1 LWTQT
6 ADTMNV
12 AFPPHINL
20 GTNEVTYT
28 VRNAD
33 SIPVYHALVCL
44 HKGDEVFETGYTDPL
59 GQITLYPSPQT
70 PGTMNLTVT
79 AHNYLPYVDSMLV
92 LSGKGDVTGDGQINI
107 GDVIY
112 ITNYLYKNGPIPD
125 PLTKGDVNCDGKID
139 LGDLVYLI
147 NYLYKSGP
155 FPCY

>member
-1 LWTQT
+1 
-6 ADTMNV
+6 
-12 AFPPHINL
+12 
-20 GTNEVTYT
+20 
-28 VRNAD
+28 
-33 SIPVYHALVCL
+33 
-44 HKGDEVFETGYTDPL
+44 
-59 GQITLYPSPQT
+59 
-70 PGTMNLTVT
+70 MNLTVT